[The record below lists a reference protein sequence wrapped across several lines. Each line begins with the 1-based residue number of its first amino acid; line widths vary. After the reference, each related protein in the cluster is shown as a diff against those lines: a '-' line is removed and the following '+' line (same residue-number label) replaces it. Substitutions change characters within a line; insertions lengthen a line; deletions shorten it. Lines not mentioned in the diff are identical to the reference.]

1 VKDFLLNYNDLN
13 EASSFRPVLIVHGL
27 FGSSQNWQTFA
38 KRLIQNNFRVITVDL
53 RNHGNSFHH
62 DVHNYEEMV
71 SDLTFV
77 IEKLGTPVDIIGHS
91 MGGKSAMLLSCLHP
105 SYVNKLAV
113 LDIAPVKYTHSQLDK
128 VLALL
133 NVDLSSFTKRSD
145 VDRILSKDIPDKR
158 ERSFLMLNLDRKD
171 EALKWK
177 INLNALRRCMP
188 EIMDFPQKNL
198 KFTKPSLFV
207 SGSNS
212 SYINKENLRPI
223 KNIFPNYRLE
233 VIRNSGHWVHADNP
247 EDLFLTLRDFFLN

>member
-1 VKDFLLNYNDLN
+1 MKDLLLNYNDLN

-71 SDLTFV
+71 SDLTSV
-77 IEKLGTPVDIIGHS
+77 IEKLGPPVDIIGHS

-212 SYINKENLRPI
+212 SYIKKEYLRHI

-233 VIRNSGHWVHADNP
+233 VIRNSGHWIHADNP

>member
-1 VKDFLLNYNDLN
+1 MKDLLLNYNDLN

-62 DVHNYEEMV
+62 EVHNYEEMV
-71 SDLTFV
+71 SDLISV
-77 IEKLGTPVDIIGHS
+77 IEKLGVPVDIIGHS

-145 VDRILSKDIPDKR
+145 VDRMLSKDIPDKR

-177 INLNALRRCMP
+177 INLTDESFA
-188 EIMDFPQKNL
+188 QKLL
-198 KFTKPSLFV
+198 KTVELKAV
-207 SGSNS
+207 
-212 SYINKENLRPI
+212 INKAKIVELRVCEKI
-223 KNIFPNYRLE
+223 NQT
-233 VIRNSGHWVHADNP
+233 WVTH
-247 EDLFLTLRDFFLN
+247 ESVSYTHQTLPTKRIE

>member
-177 INLNALRRCMP
+177 INLNALKRCMP

>member
-1 VKDFLLNYNDLN
+1 
-13 EASSFRPVLIVHGL
+13 
-27 FGSSQNWQTFA
+27 
-38 KRLIQNNFRVITVDL
+38 
-53 RNHGNSFHH
+53 
-62 DVHNYEEMV
+62 
-71 SDLTFV
+71 
-77 IEKLGTPVDIIGHS
+77 
-91 MGGKSAMLLSCLHP
+91 
-105 SYVNKLAV
+105 
-113 LDIAPVKYTHSQLDK
+113 
-128 VLALL
+128 
-133 NVDLSSFTKRSD
+133 
-145 VDRILSKDIPDKR
+145 
-158 ERSFLMLNLDRKD
+158 MLNLDRKD

-177 INLNALRRCMP
+177 INLNALKRCMP

>member
-1 VKDFLLNYNDLN
+1 MKDLLLNYNDLN

-38 KRLIQNNFRVITVDL
+38 KMLIQYNFRVITVDL

-62 DVHNYEEMV
+62 DVHNYEEMA
-71 SDLTFV
+71 SDLTSV
-77 IEKLGTPVDIIGHS
+77 IEKLGAPVDIIGHS

-105 SYVNKLAV
+105 SYVNKLVV

-145 VDRILSKDIPDKR
+145 VDRMLSRDIPDKR

-171 EALKWK
+171 GALKWK
-177 INLNALRRCMP
+177 INLNALKRCMP
-188 EIMDFPQKNL
+188 EIMDFPQKSL

-212 SYINKENLRPI
+212 SYIKKEYLRHI

-233 VIRNSGHWVHADNP
+233 VIRNSGHWIHADNP
-247 EDLFLTLRDFFLN
+247 EDLFFTLRDFFLN

>member
-1 VKDFLLNYNDLN
+1 MKDFLLNYNDLN